1 MSRARAQL
9 ASLQHTL
16 LSADVIAAAR
26 RRGLMLAAWTV
37 NDGTVMQRMLERGI
51 DILISDRPNLAKR
64 FVTAGGQ

>member
-1 MSRARAQL
+1 
-9 ASLQHTL
+9 
-16 LSADVIAAAR
+16 
-26 RRGLMLAAWTV
+26 MLAAWTV

>member
-1 MSRARAQL
+1 LSRARAQL
-9 ASLQHTL
+9 AGLQHTL
-16 LSADVIAAAR
+16 LTADVIAVAR

-64 FVTAGGQ
+64 FVTAGGP